1 MSEKRQLRQQV
12 KQLKQTISS
21 EQRVALSQNIC
32 SAIEKLP
39 GFETVLRILLYHA
52 LPDEVDTGL
61 MLSRWSKKK
70 QLYLPIVNGDNLIVS
85 PYDPRFLKQGA
96 FGIWEPGDTRE
107 TDPGS
112 IDWIIV
118 PGVAFDKKMNRLGRG
133 KGYYDKLLVQ
143 TSATKIGIC
152 YGLQL
157 FDEIPAEPH
166 DIKMDF
172 IITENNIIHRKDE
185 LWH

>member
-39 GFETVLRILLYHA
+39 GFETVSRILLYHA

-118 PGVAFDKKMNRLGRG
+118 PGVAFDKKLNRLGRG
-133 KGYYDKLLVQ
+133 KGYYD
-143 TSATKIGIC
+143 

>member
-1 MSEKRQLRQQV
+1 MSEKQQLRQQV

-52 LPDEVDTGL
+52 LRRGRYRFNVIQMEQ
-61 MLSRWSKKK
+61 KK

-96 FGIWEPGDTRE
+96 FGIWEPGNT
-107 TDPGS
+107 
-112 IDWIIV
+112 
-118 PGVAFDKKMNRLGRG
+118 G
-133 KGYYDKLLVQ
+133 KP
-143 TSATKIGIC
+143 
-152 YGLQL
+152 
-157 FDEIPAEPH
+157 IPV
-166 DIKMDF
+166 
-172 IITENNIIHRKDE
+172 R
-185 LWH
+185 

>member
-39 GFETVLRILLYHA
+39 GFETVSCILLYHA

-70 QLYLPIVNGDNLIVS
+70 
-85 PYDPRFLKQGA
+85 A
-96 FGIWEPGDTRE
+96 T
-107 TDPGS
+107 
-112 IDWIIV
+112 V
-118 PGVAFDKKMNRLGRG
+118 PTHSERR
-133 KGYYDKLLVQ
+133 Q
-143 TSATKIGIC
+143 S
-152 YGLQL
+152 
-157 FDEIPAEPH
+157 
-166 DIKMDF
+166 
-172 IITENNIIHRKDE
+172 HRQP
-185 LWH
+185 LRSSVP

>member
-1 MSEKRQLRQQV
+1 MSEKQQLRQQV
-12 KQLKQTISS
+12 KQLKQAISS

-39 GFETVLRILLYHA
+39 GFETVSRILLYHA
-52 LPDEVDTGL
+52 LTDEVDTGL

-96 FGIWEPGDTRE
+96 FGIWEPGNTRE

-118 PGVAFDKKMNRLGRG
+118 PGV
-133 KGYYDKLLVQ
+133 GYYDKLLVQ

-152 YGLQL
+152 YELQL

>member
-1 MSEKRQLRQQV
+1 MSEKQQLRQQV

-96 FGIWEPGDTRE
+96 FGIWEPGNTRE

-118 PGVAFDKKMNRLGRG
+118 PGVAFDKKLNRLGRG
-133 KGYYDKLLVQ
+133 KGYYDKLLAQ
-143 TSATKIGIC
+143 SSATKIGIC
-152 YGLQL
+152 YELQL
-157 FDEIPAEPH
+157 FDEIPAGPH

>member
-39 GFETVLRILLYHA
+39 GFETVSCILLYHA

-96 FGIWEPGDTRE
+96 FGI
-107 TDPGS
+107 
-112 IDWIIV
+112 
-118 PGVAFDKKMNRLGRG
+118 LGAG
-133 KGYYDKLLVQ
+133 
-143 TSATKIGIC
+143 
-152 YGLQL
+152 
-157 FDEIPAEPH
+157 
-166 DIKMDF
+166 
-172 IITENNIIHRKDE
+172 
-185 LWH
+185 

>member
-39 GFETVLRILLYHA
+39 GFETVSCILLYHA

-118 PGVAFDKKMNRLGRG
+118 PGVAFDWDEEKDITTNCSSRPPPQKLESAMNCN
-133 KGYYDKLLVQ
+133 Y
-143 TSATKIGIC
+143 STK
-152 YGLQL
+152 YRQS
-157 FDEIPAEPH
+157 P
-166 DIKMDF
+166 
-172 IITENNIIHRKDE
+172 TT
-185 LWH
+185 

>member
-1 MSEKRQLRQQV
+1 MSEKQQLRQQV
-12 KQLKQTISS
+12 KQLKQTISP

-39 GFETVLRILLYHA
+39 GFETVSRILLYHA

-96 FGIWEPGDTRE
+96 FGIWEPGNTRE

-118 PGVAFDKKMNRLGRG
+118 PGVAFDKKLNRWDEEKDITTNCSHRPPPQKLESAMNCNC
-133 KGYYDKLLVQ
+133 
-143 TSATKIGIC
+143 STK
-152 YGLQL
+152 YRQS
-157 FDEIPAEPH
+157 P
-166 DIKMDF
+166 
-172 IITENNIIHRKDE
+172 TT
-185 LWH
+185 

>member
-1 MSEKRQLRQQV
+1 MSEKQQLRQQV

-39 GFETVLRILLYHA
+39 GFETVSRILLYHA

-118 PGVAFDKKMNRLGRG
+118 PGVAFDKKLNR
-133 KGYYDKLLVQ
+133 
-143 TSATKIGIC
+143 
-152 YGLQL
+152 LQL

>member
-1 MSEKRQLRQQV
+1 MSEKQQLRQQV

-96 FGIWEPGDTRE
+96 FGIWEPGNTRE
-107 TDPGS
+107 TRSSVRQKAES
-112 IDWIIV
+112 IGTRKRILRQTARTELRHKNW
-118 PGVAFDKKMNRLGRG
+118 N
-133 KGYYDKLLVQ
+133 LL
-143 TSATKIGIC
+143 
-152 YGLQL
+152 
-157 FDEIPAEPH
+157 
-166 DIKMDF
+166 
-172 IITENNIIHRKDE
+172 
-185 LWH
+185 

>member
-1 MSEKRQLRQQV
+1 MSEKQQLRQQV
-12 KQLKQTISS
+12 KQLKQAISS

-96 FGIWEPGDTRE
+96 FGIWEPGNTRE

-118 PGVAFDKKMNRLGRG
+118 PGVAFDKKLNRLGRG
-133 KGYYDKLLVQ
+133 KGYYDKLLAQ

-152 YGLQL
+152 YELQL
-157 FDEIPAEPH
+157 FTKYRQSP
-166 DIKMDF
+166 
-172 IITENNIIHRKDE
+172 TT
-185 LWH
+185 

>member
-1 MSEKRQLRQQV
+1 MSEKQQLRQQV

-96 FGIWEPGDTRE
+96 FGIWEPGNTRE

-118 PGVAFDKKMNRLGRG
+118 PRSSVRQKTESIGTRKRILRQTARTELRHKNWN
-133 KGYYDKLLVQ
+133 LL
-143 TSATKIGIC
+143 
-152 YGLQL
+152 
-157 FDEIPAEPH
+157 
-166 DIKMDF
+166 
-172 IITENNIIHRKDE
+172 
-185 LWH
+185 